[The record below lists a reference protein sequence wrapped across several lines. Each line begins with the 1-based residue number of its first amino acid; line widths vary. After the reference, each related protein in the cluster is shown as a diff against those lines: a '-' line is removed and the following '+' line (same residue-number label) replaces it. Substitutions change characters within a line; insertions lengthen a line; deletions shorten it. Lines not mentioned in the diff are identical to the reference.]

1 MSEKAKPAQK
11 YRIHGLKL
19 DRPIIL
25 VGLMGVGKSTVG
37 KRLAGLLGLDFV
49 DADSEIETAAAMSIA
64 EMFEVFGEPY
74 FRDGERRVISR
85 LIEDR
90 PQVIATGGGAFI
102 NADTRSLIL
111 ERGIAVWLDADIATL
126 VERVKRRNTRPL
138 LQTGNAGEILA
149 ELATRRNPF
158 YAQAHV
164 RVVSDSGP
172 HKRTA
177 KDIIDA
183 VHSWQNREQAS

>member
-102 NADTRSLIL
+102 NTDTRALIL

-138 LQTGNAGEILA
+138 LQNGNAGEILA

>member
-138 LQTGNAGEILA
+138 LQNGNAGEILA